1 MQSVSVFT
9 DQILKITSSEG
20 DNSGQLSSNTSVGVV
35 IKKYWSRLTKLNSA
49 VKHSMSEVKNNTV
62 LLYNNAIFG
71 VLRSRL
77 AKRWEI
83 LIFPRTVGNTGKFLG
98 NTGNSWEL
106 LGNRILTN

>member
-49 VKHSMSEVKNNTV
+49 VKHSVSEVKNNTV
-62 LLYNNAIFG
+62 ILYNTAIFG
-71 VLRSRL
+71 SLDQGWQKGGKYSYFPGW
-77 AKRWEI
+77 WEI
-83 LIFPRTVGNTGKFLG
+83 LVNSREVLVIPGN
-98 NTGNSWEL
+98 
-106 LGNRILTN
+106 